1 MDLAVP
7 DIGDAANYLVKNK
20 VLCRHNT
27 CMGQEKEVKF
37 PPQNFDFV
45 PDEIISTTAF
55 LPFVKTPLEFWVQLE
70 SESVEAIMEQSDKL
84 ATEPDFLNNKSNFV
98 PVVGKSCL
106 AFFAEDERWYR
117 ATVESVEQN
126 SAIVCYVDYGN
137 TNSVGL
143 EHLRDLPPL
152 LAEKPP
158 MAFKC
163 CLAGAESPISKEVTE
178 AFLALAL
185 DLVATVKV
193 VKVVN
198 EILHVR
204 LCNTADGVDLG
215 EKIQLPSKPVELEV
229 YVGYSISPDR
239 FWVQRK
245 EDENKIAEI
254 QEQLGRELQG
264 PNMGSFQLQGH
275 PVAGQMYAVFHPVY
289 ENLYRALVK
298 SFDSFSGLAEI
309 QFVDYGD
316 DHKVSAKDFLHLPE
330 NLKKIPPMSFESC
343 LNLQSRPKHW
353 PEEALKYFISICSPE
368 IVFQA
373 KLGVKADGIQ
383 QIDLLQA
390 QEENVIE
397 VLNSKIKQ
405 SQMEQTGKV
414 FGILDTVSKS
424 LKQVETQMHPVIRPS
439 KELINDMNGIPG
451 QVISSK
457 AIVVCLNSPTAVWLH
472 LDPSA
477 ADDIM
482 NSIKQYTQQPEF
494 AQIRPLEP
502 VVGAS
507 CLALFPDD
515 QLWYR
520 AVVESVDQSSVTVNY
535 VDFGNSS
542 PVGGDQLRPIPP
554 ALVVKPAL
562 AFKCALD
569 GADRVTDILPSTKKC
584 QDALFDQL
592 LSVTFVEKT
601 QKHIFVRLWD
611 SDGHDLNEKLG
622 LPAASTN
629 VRLENQRTN
638 ASSTLISTRPIPG
651 AEDVRV
657 SYIKSAGMFWIQ
669 RESNC
674 EEIEQIRDTLRPLDS
689 NDSPN
694 VPPLSVKENV
704 LYAVMHPEYNRFYRA
719 RANQINGDCAEVYF
733 LDIGYTDWVPLSSI
747 RPCPAILKYIPA
759 MANECTFRSPIYP
772 DQYSEEIRKAFSDAT
787 EGVVCQAVFSGPQP
801 SQGIQCIESLFA
813 KGVNVGNL
821 LYNLISSIAPQ
832 SGTSG
837 GFGK

>member
-1 MDLAVP
+1 
-7 DIGDAANYLVKNK
+7 
-20 VLCRHNT
+20 
-27 CMGQEKEVKF
+27 
-37 PPQNFDFV
+37 
-45 PDEIISTTAF
+45 
-55 LPFVKTPLEFWVQLE
+55 
-70 SESVEAIMEQSDKL
+70 
-84 ATEPDFLNNKSNFV
+84 
-98 PVVGKSCL
+98 
-106 AFFAEDERWYR
+106 
-117 ATVESVEQN
+117 
-126 SAIVCYVDYGN
+126 
-137 TNSVGL
+137 
-143 EHLRDLPPL
+143 
-152 LAEKPP
+152 
-158 MAFKC
+158 
-163 CLAGAESPISKEVTE
+163 
-178 AFLALAL
+178 
-185 DLVATVKV
+185 
-193 VKVVN
+193 
-198 EILHVR
+198 
-204 LCNTADGVDLG
+204 
-215 EKIQLPSKPVELEV
+215 
-229 YVGYSISPDR
+229 
-239 FWVQRK
+239 
-245 EDENKIAEI
+245 
-254 QEQLGRELQG
+254 
-264 PNMGSFQLQGH
+264 
-275 PVAGQMYAVFHPVY
+275 
-289 ENLYRALVK
+289 
-298 SFDSFSGLAEI
+298 
-309 QFVDYGD
+309 
-316 DHKVSAKDFLHLPE
+316 
-330 NLKKIPPMSFESC
+330 
-343 LNLQSRPKHW
+343 
-353 PEEALKYFISICSPE
+353 
-368 IVFQA
+368 
-373 KLGVKADGIQ
+373 
-383 QIDLLQA
+383 
-390 QEENVIE
+390 
-397 VLNSKIKQ
+397 
-405 SQMEQTGKV
+405 
-414 FGILDTVSKS
+414 
-424 LKQVETQMHPVIRPS
+424 
-439 KELINDMNGIPG
+439 
-451 QVISSK
+451 
-457 AIVVCLNSPTAVWLH
+457 
-472 LDPSA
+472 
-477 ADDIM
+477 
-482 NSIKQYTQQPEF
+482 
-494 AQIRPLEP
+494 
-502 VVGAS
+502 
-507 CLALFPDD
+507 LALFPDD